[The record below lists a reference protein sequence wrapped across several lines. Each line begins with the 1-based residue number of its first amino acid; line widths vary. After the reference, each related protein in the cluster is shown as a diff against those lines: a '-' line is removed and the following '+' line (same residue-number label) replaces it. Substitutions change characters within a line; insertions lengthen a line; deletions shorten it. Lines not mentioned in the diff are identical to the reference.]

1 MSRSL
6 LVVLVVLL
14 LGSNAYAWYQLL
26 DRRAALEEREAEL
39 DETRA
44 ALQTQVGD
52 LEEQAD
58 TMRAEIEVLN
68 RRLADTRLA
77 VGKLR
82 TKSGLQQRFRQSYPQ
97 LARTDW
103 GVVDVYDEKSK
114 QYVEYMVVPV
124 WMSETFIIDH
134 ENAALSGR
142 CIGRG

>member
-6 LVVLVVLL
+6 LLVLVVLL
-14 LGSNAYAWYQLL
+14 LGSNAYAWYQLHG
-26 DRRAALEEREAEL
+26 RRAALEKREAEL
-39 DETRA
+39 QETRR
-44 ALQTQVGD
+44 ALETQVGN
-52 LEEQAD
+52 LEVQAD

-82 TKSGLQQRFRQSYPQ
+82 TKSGLEQRFRQSYPQ
-97 LARTDW
+97 LAQSDW
-103 GVVDVYDEKSK
+103 GVVDVYDEMSK
-114 QYVEYMVVPV
+114 RYVEYMVVPL

>member
-6 LVVLVVLL
+6 LLLLVLVL
-14 LGSNAYAWYQLL
+14 LGSNAYAWYQLHG
-26 DRRAALEEREAEL
+26 RRAVFEKREAEL
-39 DETRA
+39 QETRK
-44 ALQTQVGD
+44 LLETQVSD

-82 TKSGLQQRFRQSYPQ
+82 TKTGLEQRFRQSYPQ
-97 LARTDW
+97 LAESDW
-103 GVVDVYDEKSK
+103 GVVDVFDEKSR

-142 CIGRG
+142 CVGRG